1 MIVGIPKGLLHCKYN
16 VFFESFFKELG
27 SEIVSS
33 EDTNKEILNLG
44 AKFCVDDACLPV
56 KIFHGHVASISEK
69 ADVILIPRIMQLE
82 KREYICPKFC
92 GLPEMVVNS
101 VPNMP
106 KIISEPIYNT
116 SNRGLY
122 KWAKKA
128 GRKITND
135 RSKIKKSFNLALKKQ
150 NKFKPGIKSQEYNTK
165 VALVGHPYN
174 IYDNFTNMN
183 IVKKLNQLEVGVVT
197 EESVKRSLIEKEARE
212 LYKRPF
218 WTFAKTS
225 YGFALNSV
233 KKGDV
238 KGIIYISSFACGID
252 SIIIQ
257 LIRDKIGLFPLMV
270 IKLDEHTGEVGLNT
284 RIEAFVDM
292 LERSLK

>member
-128 GRKITND
+128 GLFESITILSDKLIASAISCVTSNAVFP
-135 RSKIKKSFNLALKKQ
+135 SF
-150 NKFKPGIKSQEYNTK
+150 F
-165 VALVGHPYN
+165 N
-174 IYDNFTNMN
+174 I
-183 IVKKLNQLEVGVVT
+183 I
-197 EESVKRSLIEKEARE
+197 
-212 LYKRPF
+212 P
-218 WTFAKTS
+218 
-225 YGFALNSV
+225 
-233 KKGDV
+233 
-238 KGIIYISSFACGID
+238 ISSAI
-252 SIIIQ
+252 
-257 LIRDKIGLFPLMV
+257 
-270 IKLDEHTGEVGLNT
+270 
-284 RIEAFVDM
+284 A
-292 LERSLK
+292 SLV